1 LVEHGKIQVKI
12 WVGALVCIYVTDV
25 VKMFL
30 RILMN
35 MNTKRIINEMDEWL
49 ENSYPGVIAKKVDG
63 DNFASMSDIED
74 GSYTQAEHLKW
85 MIGEMRSMDDR
96 EKLMRWIGFIQGAL
110 WGLGFSSINN
120 FRSMNLG

>member
-1 LVEHGKIQVKI
+1 
-12 WVGALVCIYVTDV
+12 
-25 VKMFL
+25 
-30 RILMN
+30 MN
-35 MNTKRIINEMDEWL
+35 IERIINEMGEWL
-49 ENSYPGVIAKKVDG
+49 EASYPEVVAKKIDG
-63 DNFASMSDIED
+63 DNFVSMSDIED

-85 MIGEMRSMDDR
+85 MIGEMREINDR